1 MSTSREA
8 DTVEMSSGILQGPPT
23 SFQRFLELPPE
34 LRLMVYE
41 EVTRS
46 EKTLKIAANGVIAL
60 PPLAFVRLDL
70 FREFLPTWKAN
81 DLNTVKQIE
90 AKVKDCNFAPLIT
103 ILKRRLAKTSVM
115 LCVDLELTGHADRG
129 NVLFRTLQIWLSH
142 LSEASRNHRLTT
154 FYDIKVEHSQP
165 NELMLNDWYRRLT
178 IRAKRFFRERRVHD
192 EAVYIRN
199 AIAYKRRMMMEDLRG
214 LQLGVPPV

>member
-8 DTVEMSSGILQGPPT
+8 DAVEMSSGILQGPST
-23 SFQRFLELPPE
+23 SFLRFLELPPE

-46 EKTLKIAANGVIAL
+46 EKKLKIAANGFIAL

-70 FREFLPTWKAN
+70 FLEFLPIWKAN
-81 DLNTVKQIE
+81 DLNTVRQID

-103 ILKRRLAKTSVM
+103 TLRRRSAKTSVM
-115 LCVDLELTGHADRG
+115 LCVDLELVGHEDRG
-129 NVLFRTLQIWLSH
+129 DVLFRTLQIWLSH
-142 LSEASRNHRLTT
+142 LNEASRNHRLTT
-154 FYDIKVEHSQP
+154 FYDIKVEHSHP

-178 IRAKRFFRERRVHD
+178 VRAKRFFRERRVHD

-199 AIAYKRRMMMEDLRG
+199 AIAYKRRRMMEGLRG